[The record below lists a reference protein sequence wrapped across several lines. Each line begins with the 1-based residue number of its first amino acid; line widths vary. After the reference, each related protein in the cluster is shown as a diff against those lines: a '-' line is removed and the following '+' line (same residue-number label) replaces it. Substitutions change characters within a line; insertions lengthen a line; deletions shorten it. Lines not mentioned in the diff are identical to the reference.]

1 MLRFGTICDTDYDS
15 GLYRVELDDDRL
27 VSYWLSPAHL
37 TTRNARSFAPLAI
50 GEHVACLFDEAL
62 EDGVILGAIYSSVD
76 KPEGSANRTFLD
88 FLNKVSVEYDSSAG
102 AFIFTNQSVTVTVA
116 SDKVTIERGADSLGA
131 ILSDLIDAMALET
144 HTSTAPGSP
153 TTPPLNA
160 ASYLA
165 IKTRLL
171 QFLG

>member
-1 MLRFGTICDTDYDS
+1 MLRYGTVCDTDYDS
-15 GLYRVELDDDRL
+15 GLNRVNLDDDGL
-27 VSYWLSPAHL
+27 VSYWLSPVHL
-37 TTRNARSFAPLAI
+37 TTRNAKPFAPLAI

-62 EDGVILGAIYSSVD
+62 EDGVILGAIYSAKD
-76 KPEGSANRTFLD
+76 KPEGNANRTFLD
-88 FLNKVSVEYDSSAG
+88 FLNNVSVEYDSAAG
-102 AFIFTNQSVTVTVA
+102 AFIFTNQTVA
-116 SDKVTIERGADSLGA
+116 VTISDNKVTIEKGADSLGA

-144 HTSTAPGSP
+144 HTSAAPGSP

-160 ASYLA
+160 ASYVA

>member
-1 MLRFGTICDTDYDS
+1 MLRFGTVCDTNHDG
-15 GLYRVELDDDRL
+15 GLIRVNLDDDAL
-27 VSYWLSPAHL
+27 VSYWLSPVHL
-37 TTRNARSFAPLAI
+37 TTRNAKPFAPLAI

-62 EDGVILGAIYSSVD
+62 EDGVVLGAIYSTAD

-88 FLNKVSVEYDSSAG
+88 FLDKVSGEYDSAAG
-102 AFIFTNQSVTVTVA
+102 AFIFTNQTVTVTIA
-116 SDKVTIERGADSLGA
+116 DDKVTIEKGADSLGA
-131 ILSDLIDAMALET
+131 ILSDLIDAMTLET
-144 HTSTAPGSP
+144 HTSAAPGSP

-160 ASYLA
+160 ASYTA